1 MDKELYEE
9 AAFKRDFQYLDLQK
23 AFDTVVEFLKKKKR
37 ILVGGMAIDY
47 SLRTKG
53 SKLYSDNK
61 LPDYD
66 FLSPEFH
73 KDAYEIGSILAKMNI
88 SGVSIV
94 RALHISTMKVRV
106 NFVVIADITYVPK
119 NIYDKIP
126 TKMYEDITIV
136 HPYWQMIDQHL
147 ALSLPLSGPP
157 LEAIYSRLEK
167 DMKRFD
173 LLHKYWDINSKVRS
187 NFKLNLI
194 PKKVKL
200 SDCNDCCIA
209 ECAALA
215 FWIKFA
221 MKLGY
226 KSKHVELPVVE
237 IENEYLV
244 ISCPNDKLPSFMS
257 FEFDKKIK
265 NMKGILMNPILDKI
279 NARFIT
285 DDFIYI
291 NSENSLFAASIM
303 EIDHQKFHVCNL
315 QSVLTH
321 TLTAYFVEDDKDA
334 LYAYLIALD
343 IVLWAVKNY
352 TKDQISKLSDN
363 SIELLV
369 SQDTAE
375 SIGESNYVDKSNYEH
390 LEKLSQLLP
399 VVTTYGNSNI
409 SESALMTKYD
419 IISLIYQTK
428 KDNILTPKNFYFKNI
443 EGKINNEVPQ
453 DILKFDPEDSPIY
466 QINGKKSKS
475 VENRESSVKTI
486 LEDLLNSIDE
496 LNKPF
501 AKENKS
507 GGGKQSITN
516 KHSNSC
522 KDHNCIKHSLPVHEF
537 KYTNIK
543 GRVHKPCISN
553 QCIRGLIFD
562 I

>member
-1 MDKELYEE
+1 MDKDLYEE

-23 AFDTVVEFLKKKKR
+23 AFDTVVDFLKKKKR

-73 KDAYEIGSILAKMNI
+73 RDAYEIGSILSKMGI

-126 TKMYEDITIV
+126 VKTYEGITIV

-157 LEAIYSRLEK
+157 LEAIYSRMEK
-167 DMKRFD
+167 DLKRFD
-173 LLHKYWDINSKVRS
+173 LLHKYWDLSSKVKS
-187 NFKLNLI
+187 NFKLKLV
-194 PKKVKL
+194 PKKVRL
-200 SDCNDCCIA
+200 VDCADCCLA
-209 ECAALA
+209 ECASLA

-226 KSKHVELPVVE
+226 KSKHVDITTAE
-237 IENEYLV
+237 IEGDNLV
-244 ISCPNDKLPSFMS
+244 LSCPYDKLPSFMTY
-257 FEFDKKIK
+257 EFDNKIK
-265 NMKGILMNPILDKI
+265 NMKGKLFNPILDKI
-279 NARFIT
+279 NARFKT

-291 NSENSLFAASIM
+291 NSENSLFSASLVD
-303 EIDHQKFHVCNL
+303 IDHKKFHVCNL

-321 TLTAYFVEDDKDA
+321 TLTAYFVEDDTDA

-343 IVLWAVKNY
+343 IVLWGVKHY
-352 TKDQISKLSDN
+352 GGDAISKLPDG

-369 SQDTAE
+369 SND
-375 SIGESNYVDKSNYEH
+375 SNDSLGESPFMDKSDYE
-390 LEKLSQLLP
+390 KMDKVSQLLP
-399 VVTTYGNSNI
+399 VVSTYGKTNI
-409 SESALMTKYD
+409 SESTLMTKYD
-419 IISLIYQTK
+419 IVNLIYKTK
-428 KDNILTPKNFYFKNI
+428 KDTNLIPKNVYFKTS
-443 EGKINNEVPQ
+443 EGKINHEVLQ
-453 DILKFDPEDSPIY
+453 ETKDFEPENSPIY
-466 QINGKKSKS
+466 QIDGKKSKS
-475 VENRESSVKTI
+475 LENRESSVKTI
-486 LEDLLNSIDE
+486 LEDLLNSIKDGDSNV
-496 LNKPF
+496 NKTNKTNK
-501 AKENKS
+501 AKS
-507 GGGKQSITN
+507 GGKTCKSNNCDKNLLPIHGKYHDDKGIG
-516 KHSNSC
+516 KIYKSC
-522 KDHNCIKHSLPVHEF
+522 V
-537 KYTNIK
+537 
-543 GRVHKPCISN
+543 GN
-553 QCIRGLIFD
+553 QCTKYLLIE